1 MSLESTIQKYTQ
13 HLDEMNRLC
22 EQIRYAI
29 KLFDEKIATEIEN
42 EKRLTVA
49 RCLDEFE
56 KSFDMQVE
64 AAKKRK
70 TVEKIAKAISKLKTA
85 FKPEAGKKHTLPE
98 VWVSLTPQSKITPIN
113 LSKTAKEKKI
123 SIEKQYDQLIG
134 ENHMLLTIEDFRRIL
149 RKLRREILTAKLQIE
164 FDLHDSGKRASITE
178 EIEKRIAE
186 TIVSRK

>member
-13 HLDEMNRLC
+13 HLDEMKRLC
-22 EQIRYAI
+22 EQIRYGI

-42 EKRLTVA
+42 EKRLTTA

-64 AAKKRK
+64 AAKHRK

-85 FKPEAGKKHTLPE
+85 FKPDAGKKHPLPE
-98 VWVSLTPQSKITPIN
+98 VWVSLTPQGKIVPVNVSKM
-113 LSKTAKEKKI
+113 AKEKRI
-123 SIEKQYDQLIG
+123 SAEKQYGQLIAEG
-134 ENHMLLTIEDFRRIL
+134 YVLLTIEDFKRIL
-149 RKLRREILTAKLQIE
+149 REFRRKILTAKLQID
-164 FDLHDSGKRASITE
+164 FNLYDSGKRALITE
-178 EIEKRIAE
+178 EIEKRIAQ